1 MAPIFLSSVFRST
14 DPRITIMFK
23 PSPYGWISQYFL
35 GFFFAYGVYLPFW
48 SLWFKE
54 QGVSSTDIGLLVGI
68 GLATRCV
75 ANMVI
80 TPRIHKAEHIM
91 PALRWLSFAALIFV
105 GFHFFTGGSFWLMA
119 LATVLFN
126 LCCGP
131 VVPLSDALANYYARL
146 KMLDYGRTRLW
157 GSIAFIAGSTVVG
170 YLISLYGTDMI
181 LYTAL
186 VGVFISLLL
195 SMRSANVMPVTRS
208 EHHSERPKLTQL
220 LTDGPVVK
228 FLLLAALIQG
238 SHAAYYSFSAIYWQQ
253 AGHSEEIIG
262 YLWSLGVVSEVAVFA
277 LSKRLFAGWSLRAL
291 FVAASI
297 GVMLRWG
304 ITASTTL
311 LLGLVLVQLLHGVT
325 FAMAHI
331 AAIQYIQNSEEHK
344 MVALQALYNA
354 LPLGAFIAA
363 MTAFSGWGFEHWGA
377 NVFWVMAAMG
387 LVALFIKVAPVT
399 SQVQDVSVVK
409 AEPNAQN

>member
-1 MAPIFLSSVFRST
+1 
-14 DPRITIMFK
+14 MFK

-75 ANMVI
+75 ANMLI

>member
-1 MAPIFLSSVFRST
+1 
-14 DPRITIMFK
+14 MFK

-105 GFHFFTGGSFWLMA
+105 GFHFFAGGSFWLMA

-399 SQVQDVSVVK
+399 SQVQDISVAK

>member
-1 MAPIFLSSVFRST
+1 
-14 DPRITIMFK
+14 MFK

-220 LTDGPVVK
+220 LADGPVVK

>member
-1 MAPIFLSSVFRST
+1 
-14 DPRITIMFK
+14 MFK

-377 NVFWVMAAMG
+377 NVFWVMAGMG

-399 SQVQDVSVVK
+399 SQVQDISVAK

>member
-1 MAPIFLSSVFRST
+1 
-14 DPRITIMFK
+14 MFK

-387 LVALFIKVAPVT
+387 LAALFIKVAPVT
-399 SQVQDVSVVK
+399 SQVQDISVAK

>member
-1 MAPIFLSSVFRST
+1 
-14 DPRITIMFK
+14 MFK

-170 YLISLYGTDMI
+170 YLIALYGTDMI

-195 SMRSANVMPVTRS
+195 SMRSANVMPVMRS

>member
-1 MAPIFLSSVFRST
+1 
-14 DPRITIMFK
+14 MFK

-399 SQVQDVSVVK
+399 SQVQEISVAK

>member
-1 MAPIFLSSVFRST
+1 
-14 DPRITIMFK
+14 MFK

-387 LVALFIKVAPVT
+387 LVALFIKVVPVT
-399 SQVQDVSVVK
+399 SQVQDISVAK

>member
-1 MAPIFLSSVFRST
+1 
-14 DPRITIMFK
+14 MFK

-238 SHAAYYSFSAIYWQQ
+238 NHAAYYSFSAIYWQQ

>member
-1 MAPIFLSSVFRST
+1 
-14 DPRITIMFK
+14 MFK

-277 LSKRLFAGWSLRAL
+277 SSKRLFAGWSLRAL

>member
-1 MAPIFLSSVFRST
+1 
-14 DPRITIMFK
+14 MFK

-119 LATVLFN
+119 LVTVLFN

-363 MTAFSGWGFEHWGA
+363 MTAFSGWGFELWGA

-399 SQVQDVSVVK
+399 SQVQDISVAK

>member
-1 MAPIFLSSVFRST
+1 
-14 DPRITIMFK
+14 MFK

-105 GFHFFTGGSFWLMA
+105 SFHFFTGGSFWLMA

-157 GSIAFIAGSTVVG
+157 GSIAFIAGSTAVG

-377 NVFWVMAAMG
+377 SVFWVMAAMG

-399 SQVQDVSVVK
+399 SQVQDISVAK

>member
-1 MAPIFLSSVFRST
+1 
-14 DPRITIMFK
+14 MFK

-157 GSIAFIAGSTVVG
+157 GSIAFIAGSTAVG

-363 MTAFSGWGFEHWGA
+363 MTAFSGWGFELWGA

-387 LVALFIKVAPVT
+387 LVAMFIKVAPVT
-399 SQVQDVSVVK
+399 SQVQDISVAK

>member
-1 MAPIFLSSVFRST
+1 
-14 DPRITIMFK
+14 MFK

-54 QGVSSTDIGLLVGI
+54 QGVTSTDIGLLVGI

-80 TPRIHKAEHIM
+80 TPRIHRAEHIM

-105 GFHFFTGGSFWLMA
+105 AFHFFTGGSFWLMA

-131 VVPLSDALANYYARL
+131 VVPLSDALANHYARL

-157 GSIAFIAGSTVVG
+157 GSIAFIAGSTLVG
-170 YLISLYGTDMI
+170 YLIALYGTDMI

-186 VGVFISLLL
+186 GGVFASLLL
-195 SMRSANVMPVTRS
+195 SMRNPTVMPVSQREQNS
-208 EHHSERPKLTQL
+208 VRPKLTQL
-220 LTDGPVVK
+220 LSEGPVVK

-253 AGHSEEIIG
+253 AGHSEEVIG
-262 YLWSLGVVSEVAVFA
+262 YLWSLGVVAEVAAFA

-387 LVALFIKVAPVT
+387 LVALFIKVTPAT
-399 SQVQDVSVVK
+399 SQVQDISVAK

>member
-1 MAPIFLSSVFRST
+1 
-14 DPRITIMFK
+14 MFK

-399 SQVQDVSVVK
+399 CQVQDVSVVK

>member
-1 MAPIFLSSVFRST
+1 
-14 DPRITIMFK
+14 MFK

-157 GSIAFIAGSTVVG
+157 GSIAFIAGSTAVG

-186 VGVFISLLL
+186 VGVFVSLLL

-399 SQVQDVSVVK
+399 SQVQDISVAK